1 MPQDS
6 ATTRTA
12 LASRSNTNPAPT
24 VAGIGQVVSLTLVFD
39 GGKQFIPEDLHDALI
54 AKYGAGKVVSD
65 QDVTAAGRYRWRV
78 KP

>member
-6 ATTRTA
+6 ATVRTA
-12 LASRSNTNPAPT
+12 LAARTNTNAAPT

-65 QDVTAAGRYRWRV
+65 QDVTAYGRYRWRV